1 MWYNRNITSIE
12 RRYKE
17 MGKYIQS
24 EADIKFDNDFE
35 EAQAVRE
42 KRIRWVADM
51 LNGIVKDEGLDAL
64 KGNEWVDALV
74 YNAQKRG
81 ITNASEEMLM
91 ERFENEGLIHIDK
104 DMKKL
109 DKRARNNGSLINQII
124 SMSRDFDSDLQGEMA

>member
-1 MWYNRNITSIE
+1 
-12 RRYKE
+12 

-24 EADIKFDNDFE
+24 EANIKFDNDFE

-51 LNGIVKDEGLDAL
+51 LNGIVKDEGADAL
-64 KGNEWVDALV
+64 KGNKWVDALV

-91 ERFENEGLIHIDK
+91 ERFKNEGLIHVDK

-109 DKRARNNGSLINQII
+109 DKKARNNGSLINQII
-124 SMSRDFDSDLQGEMA
+124 SMSQDFDSELKGELA

>member
-1 MWYNRNITSIE
+1 
-12 RRYKE
+12 
-17 MGKYIQS
+17 MGKYIES
-24 EADIKFDNDFE
+24 EAHIKFDNEFE

-42 KRIRWVADM
+42 HRIRWVADL
-51 LNGIVKDEGLDAL
+51 LNSIVKDEGLDAL

-74 YNAQKRG
+74 YNAKKRG

-124 SMSRDFDSDLQGEMA
+124 SMSRDFDSDLQGELA

>member
-1 MWYNRNITSIE
+1 
-12 RRYKE
+12 

-51 LNGIVKDEGLDAL
+51 LNGIVKDEGADAL

-91 ERFENEGLIHIDK
+91 ERFKNEGLIHIDK

-109 DKRARNNGSLINQII
+109 DKKARINGSLINQII
-124 SMSRDFDSDLQGEMA
+124 SMSQDFDSDLKGELA

>member
-1 MWYNRNITSIE
+1 
-12 RRYKE
+12 

-24 EADIKFDNDFE
+24 EANIKFDNDFE

-51 LNGIVKDEGLDAL
+51 LNGIVKDEGADAL

-91 ERFENEGLIHIDK
+91 ERFKNEGLIHIDK

-109 DKRARNNGSLINQII
+109 DKKARINGSLINQII
-124 SMSRDFDSDLQGEMA
+124 SMSQDFDSDLKGELA

>member
-1 MWYNRNITSIE
+1 
-12 RRYKE
+12 

-24 EADIKFDNDFE
+24 EANIKFDNDFE

-51 LNGIVKDEGLDAL
+51 LNGIVKDEGADAL
-64 KGNEWVDALV
+64 KGNKWVDALV

-91 ERFENEGLIHIDK
+91 ERFKNEGLIHVDK

-109 DKRARNNGSLINQII
+109 DKKARNNGSLINQII
-124 SMSRDFDSDLQGEMA
+124 SMSQDFDSDLKGELA

>member
-1 MWYNRNITSIE
+1 
-12 RRYKE
+12 

-24 EADIKFDNDFE
+24 EANIKFDNDFE

-51 LNGIVKDEGLDAL
+51 LNGIVKDEGADAL
-64 KGNEWVDALV
+64 KGNEWVNALV
-74 YNAQKRG
+74 YSAQKRG

-91 ERFENEGLIHIDK
+91 ERFKNEGLIHIDK

-109 DKRARNNGSLINQII
+109 DKKARINGSLINQII
-124 SMSRDFDSDLQGEMA
+124 SMSQDFDSDLKGELA

>member
-1 MWYNRNITSIE
+1 
-12 RRYKE
+12 

-109 DKRARNNGSLINQII
+109 DKRARKNDSLINQII

>member
-1 MWYNRNITSIE
+1 
-12 RRYKE
+12 

-51 LNGIVKDEGLDAL
+51 LNGIVKDEGADAL

-91 ERFENEGLIHIDK
+91 ERFKNEGLIHIDK

-109 DKRARNNGSLINQII
+109 DKRARINGSLINQII
-124 SMSRDFDSDLQGEMA
+124 SMSQDFDSDLKGELA